1 MRKNHPARYLCYGS
15 LLLWTGCLATCVA
28 QPVSPL
34 HLDTAAADGAL
45 AAPTPPD
52 DSQPHNAT
60 AANDQ
65 PVIDTT
71 SAATVSTPPLPVPR
85 TPPLQASLVRDGML
99 TGAAWPDGVV
109 AGPWEY
115 QGALYFVAAFDLRE
129 FSATFGLRDD
139 AGQLWE
145 SPSRWATAL
154 ADAGHE
160 PWWVMNAGMY
170 HPSGEPVGYWVQDGV
185 QGHGVVRGDGD
196 GNFFLLPNGVFA
208 VLPDRV
214 MIAETE
220 AFVAREVADVL
231 HATQSGPLLLVGG
244 EVHSAFI
251 PDSTY
256 VNIRNAV
263 GTTDGTRLVCAI
275 SLNPVSFWQFATALR
290 DGLGVTDALYLD
302 GSVSR
307 AWFRGARYP
316 TFALPL
322 PLGPLLAVHRRATDD
337 ARPVATPR

>member
-1 MRKNHPARYLCYGS
+1 MRKSHLARHLLCGACFV
-15 LLLWTGCLATCVA
+15 WAGCLASCVP
-28 QPVSPL
+28 QPVTPP
-34 HLDTAAADGAL
+34 HDDTAAAVGSS
-45 AAPTPPD
+45 AAPNPSAD
-52 DSQPHNAT
+52 QQPHHAPS
-60 AANDQ
+60 ADDQ
-65 PVIDTT
+65 PLVGTT
-71 SAATVSTPPLPVPR
+71 PAAAMSTPPLPVRP
-85 TPPLQASLVRDGML
+85 TAPLDASLVRDGML

-115 QGALYFVAAFDLRE
+115 QGAMYFVAAFDLRE

-145 SPSRWATAL
+145 SPSRWANAL

-185 QGHGVVRGDGD
+185 QGHRVVHGDGD

-220 AFVAREVADVL
+220 AFVAQEVAYVL
-231 HATQSGPLLLVGG
+231 HATQSGPMLLVDG

-251 PDSTY
+251 PDSTSL
-256 VNIRNAV
+256 NIRNAV

-316 TFALPL
+316 TFALPV
-322 PLGPLLAVHRRATDD
+322 PLGPLLAVHRRTTDD
-337 ARPVATPR
+337 DSTATPR

>member
-1 MRKNHPARYLCYGS
+1 MRKSYLTRHLLCGS
-15 LLLWTGCLATCVA
+15 RFVWAGYLASCVPP
-28 QPVSPL
+28 PVTPP
-34 HLDTAAADGAL
+34 HHDTAAAVGSS
-45 AAPTPPD
+45 AAPTPPAD
-52 DSQPHNAT
+52 QQPHQAPS
-60 AANDQ
+60 ADDQ
-65 PVIDTT
+65 PLIGTT
-71 SAATVSTPPLPVPR
+71 SVVAVSTPPLPVPR
-85 TPPLQASLVRDGML
+85 NLPLNASLVRAGML

-109 AGPWEY
+109 AGTWEY
-115 QGALYFVAAFDLRE
+115 QGTMYFVAAFDLRE
-129 FSATFGLRDD
+129 FGVSFGLRDD

-185 QGHGVVRGDGD
+185 QGHRVVRGDGD

-214 MIAETE
+214 MITETE
-220 AFVAREVADVL
+220 TFVAREVADVL
-231 HATQSGPLLLVGG
+231 HATQSGPMLLVDG

-251 PDSTY
+251 PDSTFL
-256 VNIRNAV
+256 NIRNAV

-316 TFALPL
+316 TFALPV

-337 ARPVATPR
+337 DPTATHR